1 MDSKRRKSTRSKPG
15 RAAKQSRRK
24 PVPKSQPNPRRLRPG
39 KKLPDLATILYALF
53 EARAL
58 ISVAHKAILQGDD
71 YGPEESVLRMGVAAL
86 ASVYDRFDS
95 ATVQIARFQHRNAK
109 TSRGAR

>member
-1 MDSKRRKSTRSKPG
+1 MDSKRRKSTRS
-15 RAAKQSRRK
+15 RRK
-24 PVPKSQPNPRRLRPG
+24 PVPKSQSNPHRRRHS
-39 KKLPDLATILYALF
+39 KKLPDLAAILYALF

-71 YGPEESVLRMGVAAL
+71 YGPEESALRMGVAAL

-95 ATVQIARFQHRNAK
+95 AAGQIARFKYRNAK
-109 TSRGAR
+109 ASRGAR